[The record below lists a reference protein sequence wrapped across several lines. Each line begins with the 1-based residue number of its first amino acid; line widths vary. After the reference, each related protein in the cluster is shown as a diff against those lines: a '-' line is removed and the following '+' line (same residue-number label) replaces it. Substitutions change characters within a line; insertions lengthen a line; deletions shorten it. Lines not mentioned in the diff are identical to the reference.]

1 MKILRDFLGFVFSS
15 IFLPTMGA
23 SSFLISGSS
32 ILEQKLINANASLN
46 SALKKIGAIING
58 SSFLIN
64 QIRETSP
71 ALPKDILVDSQ
82 EFIQSNVDQIT
93 QFLLRSDTDAKFISS
108 DNHKDYLVNTSSFK
122 GSVDLYSASTMV
134 QFYFSDLASLSE
146 SKIITADVRLSWT
159 CSVITMLNIQSMILK
174 SAIKSIDDMGKMEA
188 SKKISRTKELKKIL
202 VGLREYWGVDAMIHP
217 MTAKKVNIYKEI
229 MGVTRLFETLNYRME
244 SIENLAL
251 RELSEI
257 QNEQDQILN
266 YI

>member
-1 MKILRDFLGFVFSS
+1 M
-15 IFLPTMGA
+15 
-23 SSFLISGSS
+23 
-32 ILEQKLINANASLN
+32 
-46 SALKKIGAIING
+46 
-58 SSFLIN
+58 
-64 QIRETSP
+64 
-71 ALPKDILVDSQ
+71 VDSQ

-93 QFLLRSDTDAKFISS
+93 QFLLRSDTEAKFISP
-108 DNHKDYLVNTSSFK
+108 DNHKDYLVNTGSFK

-266 YI
+266 YILLFIASIQIVPFVYEIIKKVSNDSYQFEFTHYGATIAVSVFLPLLILKMKSIRRRVNGLFVGTGNQ